1 MLTTELPYFDD
12 PEGAGLPSGLSR
24 VIDSHVHV
32 FPDAVFSAVRNWFDD
47 HAWKIRYR
55 MTSQDLIAFL
65 LDHGVSRVTALQYA
79 HKPGMAESLNAY
91 MADLCQKFP
100 GKVIGLATFFP
111 GEKGAVDIL
120 NKAFDMG
127 LFGVKLHAHVQCFD
141 MNSPDLDP
149 VYTLCRNRNKPMVIH
164 AGREPKSEHYLCDPY
179 EICSADKVEKILKTY
194 PGLKLC
200 VPHLG
205 FDETKE
211 YARMIKE
218 YDTLWLD
225 TAMVITDYFPQ
236 GDPDN
241 FNDYRLDRIMYGSDF
256 PNIPYAWDRE
266 LIWLSQAGLSKDD
279 LDGVLY
285 TNALEF
291 YNLND

>member
-12 PEGAGLPSGLSR
+12 PEGEGLPSGIFR

-91 MADLCQKFP
+91 MADLCRQFP

-127 LFGVKLHAHVQCFD
+127 LAGVKLHAHVQCFD

-149 VYTLCRNRNKPMVIH
+149 VYTLCRDRNKPMVIH

-179 EICSADKVEKILKTY
+179 EICSADKVDKILKTY

-211 YARMIKE
+211 YARLIKE

-266 LIWLSQAGLSKDD
+266 LIWLSQAGVSKKD
-279 LDGVLY
+279 LDRVLY